1 MKKLILLA
9 TIAILCGT
17 NAATAQTDTVNNKTF
32 VEVDIKP
39 EFPGGVDSI
48 GSKISDPIPD
58 IWPEFPGGPDSM
70 FAFLYRIIKYPKKA
84 IRKNITGVVY
94 AGFVVEKDGQI
105 SNVKI
110 LRDIGGGC
118 GKEVLRVINAM
129 PKWKPGIFNGEPVR
143 TEFVFPITFNLESN
157 VSEEHDREFLQT
169 ACDEF

>member
-1 MKKLILLA
+1 MITYNNKIEKYHTMKKLILLA

-39 EFPGGVDSI
+39 EFPGGI
-48 GSKISDPIPD
+48 
-58 IWPEFPGGPDSM
+58 DSM
-70 FAFLYRIIKYPKKA
+70 YAFLYRIIKYPKKA

-94 AGFVVEKDGQI
+94 ATFIVEKDGQI
-105 SNVKI
+105 SNAKI

-129 PKWKPGIFNGEPVR
+129 PKWKPGILDGELIR
-143 TEFVFPITFNLESN
+143 TELLLPITFNLENN
-157 VSEEHDREFLQT
+157 VSEEHDSKFLQT
-169 ACDEF
+169 VCDEF

>member
-1 MKKLILLA
+1 MKKLILF
-9 TIAILCGT
+9 IAIVIFCGT
-17 NAATAQTDTVNNKTF
+17 SAATAQTDTVKNRKL
-32 VEVDIKP
+32 VEADINP

-94 AGFVVEKDGQI
+94 VTFIVEKDGQI
-105 SNVKI
+105 SNAKI

-129 PKWKPGIFNGEPVR
+129 PKWKPGILDGEPIR
-143 TEFVFPITFNLESN
+143 TELLLPITFNLENN

-169 ACDEF
+169 TCDEF

>member
-1 MKKLILLA
+1 MITYNNKIEKYHTMKKLILF
-9 TIAILCGT
+9 IAIVIFCVT
-17 NAATAQTDTVNNKTF
+17 STAMAQTDTVKNERF
-32 VEVDIKP
+32 VEVDIK
-39 EFPGGVDSI
+39 
-48 GSKISDPIPD
+48 
-58 IWPEFPGGPDSM
+58 PEFPGGPDSM

-143 TEFVFPITFNLESN
+143 TEFVLPITFNLESN
-157 VSEEHDREFLQT
+157 VSEEHDCEFLQT
-169 ACDEF
+169 TCDEF

>member
-1 MKKLILLA
+1 MKKLILF
-9 TIAILCGT
+9 IAIVIFCVT
-17 NAATAQTDTVNNKTF
+17 STAMAQTDTVKNERF
-32 VEVDIKP
+32 VEVDIK
-39 EFPGGVDSI
+39 
-48 GSKISDPIPD
+48 
-58 IWPEFPGGPDSM
+58 PEFPGGPDSM
-70 FAFLYRIIKYPKKA
+70 FAFLYRTIKYPKKA

-143 TEFVFPITFNLESN
+143 TEFVLPITFNLESN
-157 VSEEHDREFLQT
+157 VSEEHDSKFLQT
-169 ACDEF
+169 VCDEF

>member
-1 MKKLILLA
+1 MY
-9 TIAILCGT
+9 
-17 NAATAQTDTVNNKTF
+17 
-32 VEVDIKP
+32 
-39 EFPGGVDSI
+39 
-48 GSKISDPIPD
+48 
-58 IWPEFPGGPDSM
+58 
-70 FAFLYRIIKYPKKA
+70 AFLYRIIKYPKKA

-143 TEFVFPITFNLESN
+143 TEFVLPITFNLESN